1 MSLQYP
7 NSATF
12 RHLHTA
18 LCHLRI
24 CLRHPRIR
32 LRHPRA
38 SGDLTTTL
46 DHTDTS
52 NSQAGRS
59 LEPCHHCRIPACAGM
74 TKIEIGAAGKST
86 VRFECREMDSRI
98 SVSRRRTVSNI
109 RRSFKRK
116 YAFTLIEVMVALLVI
131 TLGMGAV
138 IVTTGE
144 SGWKSSHLRESTI
157 ASWVAYNEIALFRA
171 KRSWSDA
178 SSRSG
183 DAEMANAEW
192 DWQMKISKTDD
203 PSLRRVDVEVS
214 LKGETAVKARVT
226 GFIARL

>member
-1 MSLQYP
+1 
-7 NSATF
+7 
-12 RHLHTA
+12 
-18 LCHLRI
+18 
-24 CLRHPRIR
+24 
-32 LRHPRA
+32 
-38 SGDLTTTL
+38 
-46 DHTDTS
+46 
-52 NSQAGRS
+52 
-59 LEPCHHCRIPACAGM
+59 M
-74 TKIEIGAAGKST
+74 T
-86 VRFECREMDSRI
+86 
-98 SVSRRRTVSNI
+98 VSRAGQTGKQRVIAQCGAMNARAQDFAPGPMRCIRHNI
-109 RRSFKRK
+109 RRKS
-116 YAFTLIEVMVALLVI
+116 AFTLIEVMVALLVI

-171 KRSWSDA
+171 KRTWSDA

-203 PSLRRVDVEVS
+203 PSLRRIDVEVS

-226 GFIARL
+226 GFIAHL

>member
-1 MSLQYP
+1 
-7 NSATF
+7 
-12 RHLHTA
+12 
-18 LCHLRI
+18 
-24 CLRHPRIR
+24 
-32 LRHPRA
+32 
-38 SGDLTTTL
+38 
-46 DHTDTS
+46 
-52 NSQAGRS
+52 
-59 LEPCHHCRIPACAGM
+59 
-74 TKIEIGAAGKST
+74 
-86 VRFECREMDSRI
+86 MDSRI

-109 RRSFKRK
+109 RRSFRRK
-116 YAFTLIEVMVALLVI
+116 SAFTLIEVMVALLVI

-157 ASWVAYNEIALFRA
+157 ASWVAYNEIAMFRA

-203 PSLRRVDVEVS
+203 PSLRRIDVEVS

-226 GFIARL
+226 GFIAHL